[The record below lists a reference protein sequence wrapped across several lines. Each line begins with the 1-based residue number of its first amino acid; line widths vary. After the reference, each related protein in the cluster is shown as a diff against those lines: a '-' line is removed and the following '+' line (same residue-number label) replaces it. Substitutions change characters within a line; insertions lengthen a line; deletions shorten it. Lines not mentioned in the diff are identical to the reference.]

1 MDEEQ
6 REAPRAISVNE
17 CDAALTHS
25 RGEALDT
32 SGMNEVPS
40 RQASLFSLPLL
51 AVLLMAGCSSVPLE
65 GRHTASMGATLAAGP
80 PDGEAASERLTLAER
95 TFMSQ
100 AVSRAMYEV
109 EVSRLAADRAMDPRV
124 RSYARAL
131 AGHSAHAGSEL
142 GTMMKAKGVPRPA
155 GLAADKATKLH
166 RLAALRPSPNFDLG
180 YARVVGVEDHQA
192 TIALYER
199 ARRYT
204 KDRDLKAWIDKT
216 LPVLRNQLAAAQ
228 TLLGHLA
235 G

>member
-1 MDEEQ
+1 
-6 REAPRAISVNE
+6 
-17 CDAALTHS
+17 
-25 RGEALDT
+25 
-32 SGMNEVPS
+32 MNEFAS
-40 RQASLFSLPLL
+40 RQAPLVSLPLL

-65 GRHTASMGATLAAGP
+65 GRHTASMGAPVAAGP
-80 PDGEAASERLTLAER
+80 PHREAESERLTLAER

-109 EVSRLAADRAMDPRV
+109 EVSRLAADRAIDPRV
-124 RSYARAL
+124 RSYAKAV
-131 AGHSAHAGSEL
+131 AGHGAQVSSEL
-142 GTMMKAKGVPRPA
+142 GAMMKAKGVPRPA
-155 GLAADKATKLH
+155 GQAADKATKLH

-192 TIALYER
+192 TIGLYER

-216 LPVLRNQLAAAQ
+216 LPVLRSELAAAQ
-228 TLLGHLA
+228 TLLGHMA